1 MHWDFIQV
9 HVLFDHLAIPS
20 LLPGD
25 EDTLKHHL

>member
-1 MHWDFIQV
+1 MHRDFIQV

-25 EDTLKHHL
+25 EETLQHDL